1 MALVLNLHFKGITYF
16 YTAQSSFLKK
26 LGKILRYT
34 VLVLVLLLI
43 SLWLLIQ
50 TRFVQ
55 DWLIHRVSSRLSKD
69 LKTEISIRHVDF
81 AFFNQMLIQGLLVK
95 DLHHDTLVYAGTVS
109 VRITDWF
116 FLKNRADLKY
126 IGLKNANI
134 FMSRDDS
141 VWNYQFL
148 VDYFSSPQPSEKNG
162 IALNLKKMDLSNIH
176 FLKRDGW
183 RGEDMEL
190 RLKSLT
196 MEADSVSFV
205 AKKAHIRSLKIVQPN
220 FSITAYTGRRTL
232 VPQDTVP
239 INDPAHLRWNPGG
252 WDLSINEFKINK
264 GSFRNENRESIPAI
278 DHFDGSHLY
287 FYAIDWDF
295 HQLKINRDTI
305 TAKMELSTRE
315 KSGFEV
321 KKFSSEIKFFPEAM
335 EFHAM
340 DIQTGK
346 SRLRN
351 FFAMRFSSFD
361 DMSDFIHKVRMEAD
375 FAGADIDSDDI
386 GFFAPDLKDWKKKIR
401 ITGNIKGPVD
411 NLEGKNVLINA
422 GQNTFLNGDIHL
434 KGLPDI
440 DHTFIDFKS
449 NHFRTT
455 YRDIITFIPSLRKL
469 RQPRIDRIEQLSFTG
484 QFTGYI
490 HDFVTSGKL
499 VTNLGTIT
507 SNLNMKLPD
516 SKAAIYTGSI
526 KTDSFDLGKFMDDE
540 SLGKFS
546 FEGKVNGRGL
556 VAKTLNASLDGKVN
570 RLDFNGYSYYNINVN
585 GNVSKRKFNG
595 SLVAVDSNL
604 NASLNGLIDF
614 SHDQPKFDFSADI
627 SKSNLRSLNFTKD
640 NVAFNGKLR
649 FNFVGNDIDNF
660 LGTARI
666 YDASVYKNG
675 QRISFDSLSLESS
688 IIDSNKTITVISNE
702 FDGAIVGSFSIKELP
717 AAFQTFLNRYYPSYI
732 KPSTT
737 KLSNQ
742 NFSFVITTKK
752 VDDYIDFFDKN
763 IKGLNYTNITGR
775 IDTKNNLLDL
785 NAEVPQVSFKNI
797 SFYKVNL
804 KGRGNF
810 DSLAMET
817 NIGEVYVSD
826 SLHFPSTHIQF
837 RSFND
842 ISDVQIKTSANQTL
856 NAANIS
862 AKVQTLSDGVR
873 ITFNPST
880 FDINSKTWT
889 IDRNGELAFSKDIVA
904 AEGLKI
910 YADNQQILITTH
922 PSSEGSWNDIHVD
935 LKKVNIG
942 DFSPFVVKS
951 ERVEGLL
958 TGSVDISDPF
968 RHTYAQ
974 FSGEAE
980 QFRFNNDSIGTMKL
994 TANYNKVSGL
1004 VNATVR
1010 SNNKDYH
1017 FDLRGI
1023 FNTADSA
1030 KQPINI
1036 DIPNLVDTRVN
1047 LLERYL
1053 GGVFSNVSGFASGH
1067 LQIAGPGGQLKYIG
1081 DITLKDASLKV
1092 NYTQC
1097 TYKIPVANIQLR
1109 DGYMDFG
1116 SFALHDTLG
1125 NTAEMSKAR
1134 LYHSSFKDLRY
1145 DFDLSTSR
1153 LLMLNTRIT
1162 DNNQFFGTMIGKAR
1176 MTLTGPGE
1184 DMQMY
1189 IRGEPVD
1196 SSNLYLP
1203 TTTSRESTESDFI
1216 VWRVYGKEMKPIGRD
1231 ETGTNFTVTL
1241 DITAN
1246 NYANVYVII
1255 DPLTKDIIKANGHGN
1270 LHLKVGTTEDMDIR
1284 GRYEIDRGSYSFSFQ
1299 SFIRKPFIFKE
1310 GVGNYIQ
1317 WTGNPYD
1324 ADINIQAIYEA
1335 DNVQFA
1341 DLGYNL
1347 VGGASESEKLKSY
1360 HSKIWVI
1367 ATLSEK
1373 LMHPAISFEIGL
1385 PPNSEL
1391 RNNGYVTL
1399 MFQQIESDPN
1409 ELNKQVAYLLVFN
1422 SFGPLQNSTV
1432 AAPTLN
1438 QGVSSIF
1445 VNSISSAI
1453 SSVLSSQFSNAF
1465 QKIFNDKSIKVNFNT
1480 TFYNGSSIAEQGDPT
1495 RNYDRTNLNLSV
1507 IKSFLNERLTF
1518 TVGSA
1523 MDFGITAQQ
1532 VQAASFQFLPNITMD
1547 YKITPNGRVVL
1558 SFFYRDSYN
1567 YLAAG
1572 NHTQNSSGTSIS
1584 YRRDFDRLD
1593 ELFKSKKKD
1602 KQKKEKKK
1610 DTDSTKEVTK
1620 AE

>member
-1 MALVLNLHFKGITYF
+1 
-16 YTAQSSFLKK
+16 
-26 LGKILRYT
+26 
-34 VLVLVLLLI
+34 
-43 SLWLLIQ
+43 LIQ
-50 TRFVQ
+50 TTFVQ
-55 DWLIHRVSSRLSKD
+55 DWLIHRVSKRLSKD
-69 LKTEISIRHVDF
+69 LKTEITIRHIDF
-81 AFFNQMLIQGLLVK
+81 AFFNQMLVQGLLVR
-95 DLHHDTLVYAGTVS
+95 DLHHDTLVYAGTAT

-116 FLKNRADLKY
+116 FLKDKADLKY
-126 IGLKNANI
+126 IGLKDANV
-134 FMSRDDS
+134 FMSRNDTT
-141 VWNYQFL
+141 WNYQFL
-148 VDYFSSPQPSEKNG
+148 VDYFTSPTPSDKKG
-162 IALNLKKMDLSNIH
+162 IQLDLKKLDLSNIH
-176 FLKRDGW
+176 FLKKDGW

-190 RLKSLT
+190 RLKALT
-196 MEADSVSFV
+196 MEADSISFDT
-205 AKKAHIRSLKIVQPN
+205 KKARIKILDIVQPD
-220 FSITAYTGRRTL
+220 FSILAYTGKRPTSPPNIIP
-232 VPQDTVP
+232 V
-239 INDPAHLRWNPGG
+239 NDPAHLRLNPSG
-252 WDLSINEFKINK
+252 WDLSINEFSIAH
-264 GSFRNENRESIPAI
+264 GSFRNENRESIPAL

-295 HQLKINRDTI
+295 RQLKLNRDTI
-305 TAKMELSTRE
+305 TGKMELATRE

-321 KKFSSEIKFFPEAM
+321 KKFNSNIKFYPEAM
-335 EFHAM
+335 EFNAM

-361 DMSDFIHKVRMEAD
+361 DMSDFIHKIRMEAD
-375 FAGADIDSDDI
+375 FAEADIDSDDI
-386 GFFAPDLKDWKKKIR
+386 GYFAPELKDWKKRIR

-411 NLEGKNVLINA
+411 NLEGKNVLMNA
-422 GQNTFLNGDIHL
+422 GQNTILNGDIHL

-440 DHTFIDFKS
+440 DHTYIDFKS

-455 YRDIITFIPSLRKL
+455 YNDIITFIPSLRKL
-469 RQPRIDRIEQLSFTG
+469 KQPRIDRIDHLAFTG
-484 QFTGYI
+484 QFSGYI
-490 HDFVTSGKL
+490 NDFVTSGTV

-507 SNLNMKLPD
+507 SNVNMKLPD
-516 SKAAIYTGSI
+516 NRTAVYSGSI
-526 KTDSFDLGKFMDDE
+526 KTDSFDLGKFLDDE
-540 SLGKFS
+540 SFGKFS
-546 FEGKVNGRGL
+546 FEGKVNGKGMD
-556 VAKTLNASLDGKVN
+556 AKTLNASLDGKIN
-570 RLDFNGYSYYNINVN
+570 RLDFNDYTYNNIIVN

-595 SLVAVDSNL
+595 SLVAADSNL

-614 SHDQPKFDFSADI
+614 SRDQPKFDFSAEV
-627 SKSNLRSLNFTKD
+627 SQSNLKKLNFTKD

-666 YDASVYKNG
+666 YDASIYKNG

-732 KPSTT
+732 KPSST
-737 KLSNQ
+737 KPSNQ

-752 VDDYIDFFDKN
+752 VDDYIDFFDRN

-775 IDTKNNLLDL
+775 INTKNNLLDL
-785 NAEVPQVSFKNI
+785 NAEVPQFSYKNI
-797 SFYKVNL
+797 SFYKVDL

-810 DSLAMET
+810 DSLAMQT

-862 AKVQTLSDGVR
+862 AKVQTLSDGAR

-910 YADNQQILITTH
+910 YSDNQQILITTH

-942 DFSPFVVKS
+942 DFSPFIVKS
-951 ERVEGLL
+951 ERIEGLL
-958 TGSVDISDPF
+958 TGTVDISDPF
-968 RHTYAQ
+968 RHTYAE
-974 FSGEAE
+974 FKGEAE
-980 QFRFNNDSIGTMKL
+980 QFRFDNDSIGTLKL

-1017 FDLRGI
+1017 FDLSGI
-1023 FNTADSA
+1023 FNTADTA

-1036 DIPNLVDTRVN
+1036 TIPDLVDTRVD
-1047 LLERYL
+1047 LLQRYL
-1053 GGVFSNVSGFASGH
+1053 GGVFSNVSGIASGR
-1067 LQIAGPGGQLKYIG
+1067 LQIVGPGNQLKYIG
-1081 DITLKDASLKV
+1081 DITLKDASLRV

-1097 TYKIPVANIQLR
+1097 LYKIPLAHIQLR

-1116 SFALHDTLG
+1116 SFTLHDTLG
-1125 NTAEMSKAR
+1125 NSAEMAKAR
-1134 LYHSSFKDLRY
+1134 LYHNSFRDLRY

-1153 LLMLNTRIT
+1153 LLMLNTKIT
-1162 DNNQFFGTMIGKAR
+1162 DNNQFYGTMIGKAR
-1176 MTLTGPGE
+1176 MTLTGPGD

-1203 TTTSRESTESDFI
+1203 TTTSRESAESDFI
-1216 VWRVYGKEMKPIGRD
+1216 VWRVYGKEMKPVGRD
-1231 ETGTNFTVTL
+1231 ESGNNFTVTL

-1284 GRYEIDRGSYSFSFQ
+1284 GRYEIDKGNYSFSFQ
-1299 SFIRKPFIFKE
+1299 SFIKKPFVFRE

-1341 DLGYNL
+1341 DLGYN
-1347 VGGASESEKLKSY
+1347 VAGNEKMKSY
-1360 HSKIWVI
+1360 HGKVWVI

-1385 PPNSEL
+1385 PPNSPL
-1391 RNNGYVTL
+1391 RSDGNITL
-1399 MFQQIESDPN
+1399 MFQQIEGDPN

-1422 SFGPLQNSTV
+1422 SFGPLQNSNV
-1432 AAPTLN
+1432 AAPNLN

-1480 TFYNGSSIAEQGDPT
+1480 SFYNGSSLAEQGDPT
-1495 RNYDRTNLNLSV
+1495 RVYDRTNLNLSV

-1523 MDFGITAQQ
+1523 VDFGITAQQ

-1610 DTDSTKEVTK
+1610 ETDSTKEVTK